1 MKSIEFKVKT
11 STGKEFTT
19 FAKNLTEAQNNVIDE
34 IDSEEGAY
42 LEILG
47 DTQIHRITRQEGAK
61 HWQHPGYLFNSVDM
75 LEAFKRD
82 ISLFKIR

>member
-34 IDSEEGAY
+34 IDSE
-42 LEILG
+42 
-47 DTQIHRITRQEGAK
+47 
-61 HWQHPGYLFNSVDM
+61 
-75 LEAFKRD
+75 
-82 ISLFKIR
+82 